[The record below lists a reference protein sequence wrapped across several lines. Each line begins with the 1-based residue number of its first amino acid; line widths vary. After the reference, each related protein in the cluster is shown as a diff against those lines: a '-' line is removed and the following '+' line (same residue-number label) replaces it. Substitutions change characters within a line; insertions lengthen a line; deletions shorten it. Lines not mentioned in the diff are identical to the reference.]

1 MIMDVTKLT
10 VKSALAGMEAGEF
23 SSQEL
28 TLSYLDRIKKF
39 NPKYH
44 AFINVN
50 PKAIDEAKSADNM
63 RRKGKKLPLL
73 GIPVGPKDNFS
84 YQGIKSTAA
93 SKLLDN
99 YVPQYDSTAIT
110 KLKTAGAVVIG
121 KTNLDAWGHGSSGE
135 HTDYGITHN
144 PYAYD
149 RVTGG
154 SSSGS
159 GTAVAADLCL
169 MGTGSDTGG
178 SNRQPGSYCNV
189 VGIKPTYGRVSRY
202 GIIAMASSTD
212 SIGPLTKTVYDAAK
226 FLSVM
231 AGRDEKDATTVALPV
246 PQYHLNLET
255 QRKFTLGLIKEYFDG
270 LDKKY
275 VSAIEAT
282 VKKLEA
288 RGHKIKQL
296 SIPTVKYAY
305 PMYCLTVFTEI
316 ASNLS
321 RFDGIRFGDDRERF
335 GDEAKRRIMIG
346 THSASSGYS
355 AKYYQRAMT
364 ARKMLTYQ
372 YKQALETVDAF
383 IGPVFP
389 FPPFKI
395 NERETDPLK
404 MYLSDV
410 LTVPANLTGQPAMSV
425 PIEFVDELPNGLQII
440 CKHFDEQTMFQIAYQ
455 VEQEYQM
462 YKIRPK
468 LI

>member
-44 AFINVN
+44 AFVSVN
-50 PKAIDEAKSADNM
+50 PRAMEEAKSADNM

-73 GIPVGPKDNFS
+73 GIPIGPKDNFS

-93 SKLLDN
+93 SKLIDN
-99 YVPQYDSTAIT
+99 YVPQYDSTAVT

-202 GIIAMASSTD
+202 GVIAMASSTD

-231 AGRDEKDATTVALPV
+231 AGRDEKDATTAALPV

-255 QRKFTLGLIKEYFDG
+255 QKKFTLGLIKEYFDG

-275 VSAIEAT
+275 VSAIEAA
-282 VKKLEA
+282 VKKLEK
-288 RGHKIKQL
+288 RGHQIKQL
-296 SIPTVKYAY
+296 SIPAVKYAY
-305 PMYCLTVFTEI
+305 PMYCLTVFTEV

-321 RFDGIRFGDDRERF
+321 RFDGIRFGHDRELF

-346 THSASSGYS
+346 THAASSGYS

-372 YKQALETVDAF
+372 YKQALKTIDAF

-395 NERETDPLK
+395 GERKTDPLK

-425 PIEFVDELPNGLQII
+425 PIEFIDGLPNGLQII

>member
-1 MIMDVTKLT
+1 MDVTQLT
-10 VKSALAGMEAGEF
+10 LKSALEGLNEGKF
-23 SSQEL
+23 SSAEL
-28 TLSYLDRIKKF
+28 TQNYLDRIKRY

-44 AFINVN
+44 AFVSVN
-50 PKAIDEAKSADNM
+50 PEAMSEAKEADEL
-63 RRKGKKLPLL
+63 RKKGKKLPLL
-73 GIPVGPKDNFS
+73 GIPVGPKDNFL
-84 YQGIKSTAA
+84 YQGMKATAA
-93 SKLLDN
+93 SNLLDN
-99 YVPQYDSTAIT
+99 YTPQYDSTVVK
-110 KLKTAGAVVIG
+110 KLKAAGAVVIG
-121 KTNLDAWGHGSSGE
+121 KTNQDAWGHGSSGE

-159 GTAVAADLCL
+159 GTAVAGDMCL

-202 GIIAMASSTD
+202 GVIAMASSTD
-212 SIGPLTKTVYDAAK
+212 SMGPLTKTVYDAAK

-231 AGRDEKDATTVALPV
+231 AGRDEKDATTADLPV

-255 QRKFTLGLIKEYFDG
+255 EKKFTLGLIKEYFEG
-270 LDKKY
+270 LDKKFTK
-275 VSAIEAT
+275 VIETA

-288 RGHKIKQL
+288 KGHKIKQL
-296 SIPTVKYAY
+296 SIPAVKYAY
-305 PMYCLTVFTEI
+305 PMYCLTVFAEI

-321 RFDGIRFGDDRERF
+321 RFDGIRYGYDRDRF
-335 GDEAKRRIMIG
+335 GEEAKRRIMIG
-346 THSASSGYS
+346 THSASSGY
-355 AKYYQRAMT
+355 ADQYYNQAMVG
-364 ARKMLTYQ
+364 RKMLTYQ
-372 YKQALETVDAF
+372 FKQALETVDAF

-395 NERETDPLK
+395 GEKETDPLK

-425 PIEFVDELPNGLQII
+425 PIDFVDGMPNGLQVI
-440 CKHFDEQTMFQIAYQ
+440 CKHFDEQTMFQIASQ